1 MKNDKPAAAG
11 HEDVRAIVEAL
22 REIADYLESSTDDV
36 ERQADG
42 RVLAWWPRFEQSG
55 RTRIE
60 AGVIEVRP

>member
-11 HEDVRAIVEAL
+11 HDDVRAVVDAL
-22 REIADYLESSTDDV
+22 REIADYLESHPDDV

-42 RVLAWWPRFEQSG
+42 RVLAWWPQFSRSG
-55 RTRIE
+55 QTRIG